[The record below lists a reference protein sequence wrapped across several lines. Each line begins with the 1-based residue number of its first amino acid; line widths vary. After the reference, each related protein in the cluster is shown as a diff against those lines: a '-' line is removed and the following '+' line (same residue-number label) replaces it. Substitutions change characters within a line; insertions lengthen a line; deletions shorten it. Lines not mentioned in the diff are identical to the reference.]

1 VQKGRMRYS
10 HSLPKRLKAIVILFF
25 LLSCMSSCS
34 YFGFGKKDRQD
45 SPEELMNK
53 GMNEFRK
60 GDYKEAV
67 ELFQKVK
74 DRYPY
79 SKLAVHAELKLADSL
94 FKRKEFEEAAEAY
107 TEFERLHPR
116 NEAIPYVIYQQG
128 MCHFLRMNDIDR
140 DQTSAKNALKEF
152 ERLQRKFPDDP
163 FSRMAETR
171 IRKCISNLAE
181 HEFYVGRFYYKS
193 GHYVAALKRFEYLIN
208 HYPDAGQY
216 EKTLVYIAKCKE
228 KLAQQ
233 ETDH

>member
-1 VQKGRMRYS
+1 VQKGRARYS
-10 HSLPKRLKAIVILFF
+10 LSKRLKVIVIFLF
-25 LLSCMSSCS
+25 LLSCMSGCS
-34 YFGFGKKDRQD
+34 YFGFGKKDRRD

-60 GDYKEAV
+60 GDYKDAV
-67 ELFQKVK
+67 ELFQKLK

-94 FKRKEFEEAAEAY
+94 FKRKEFEEAAETY
-107 TEFERLHPR
+107 IEFERLHPR

-128 MCHFLRMNDIDR
+128 MCHFLMIGKIDR
-140 DQTSAKNALKEF
+140 DQTSTKNALKEF

-163 FSRMAETR
+163 FSMMAERR

-193 GHYVAALKRFEYLIN
+193 GHYVAALNRFEYLIN

-216 EKTLVYIAKCKE
+216 EETLVYISKCKE
-228 KLAQQ
+228 KLA
-233 ETDH
+233 EKEVDH

>member
-1 VQKGRMRYS
+1 VQAGRVRYTLS
-10 HSLPKRLKAIVILFF
+10 KRLRVIVIFFF
-25 LLSCMSSCS
+25 LLSCMSGCS
-34 YFGFGKKDRQD
+34 FLGFGKKDRQD
-45 SPEELMNK
+45 SPEELMSK

-67 ELFQKVK
+67 ELFQKLK

-107 TEFERLHPR
+107 IEFERLHPR
-116 NEAIPYVIYQQG
+116 NEAVPYVIYQQG
-128 MCHFLRMNDIDR
+128 MCHFLRMGKIDR
-140 DQTSAKNALKEF
+140 DQTSTKNAVKEF

-163 FSRMAETR
+163 FSMMAERR

-216 EKTLVYIAKCKE
+216 EETLVYISKCKE
-228 KLAQQ
+228 KLAEQKA
-233 ETDH
+233 DS

>member
-1 VQKGRMRYS
+1 VQAGRVRYTLS
-10 HSLPKRLKAIVILFF
+10 KRLRVIVIFFF
-25 LLSCMSSCS
+25 LLSCMSGCS
-34 YFGFGKKDRQD
+34 FLGFGKKDRQD
-45 SPEELMNK
+45 SPEELMSK

-67 ELFQKVK
+67 ELFQKLK

-94 FKRKEFEEAAEAY
+94 FKRKEFEEAAETY
-107 TEFERLHPR
+107 IEFERLHPR
-116 NEAIPYVIYQQG
+116 NEAVPYVIYQQG
-128 MCHFLRMNDIDR
+128 MCHFLRMAKIDR
-140 DQTSAKNALKEF
+140 DQTSTKNAVKEF

-163 FSRMAETR
+163 FSMMAERR

-216 EKTLVYIAKCKE
+216 EETLVYISKCKE
-228 KLAQQ
+228 KLAEQKA
-233 ETDH
+233 DS

>member
-1 VQKGRMRYS
+1 MRYTLS
-10 HSLPKRLKAIVILFF
+10 KRLRVIVIFF
-25 LLSCMSSCS
+25 FVLSCMSGCS
-34 YFGFGKKDRQD
+34 FLGFGKKDRQD
-45 SPEELMNK
+45 SPEELMSK

-67 ELFQKVK
+67 ELFQKLK

-94 FKRKEFEEAAEAY
+94 FKRKEFEEAAETY
-107 TEFERLHPR
+107 IEFERLHPR

-128 MCHFLRMNDIDR
+128 MCHFLRMGKIDR
-140 DQTSAKNALKEF
+140 DQTSAKNAVKEF

-163 FSRMAETR
+163 FSMMAERR

-216 EKTLVYIAKCKE
+216 EETLVYISKCKE
-228 KLAQQ
+228 KLAEQKA
-233 ETDH
+233 DS

>member
-1 VQKGRMRYS
+1 MELEGRVR
-10 HSLPKRLKAIVILFF
+10 HKTAGRLKTVLVFLCLLF
-25 LLSCMSSCS
+25 LTSGCS
-34 YFGFGKKDRQD
+34 HFGSGKKDRKD

-53 GMNEFRK
+53 GMSQFRK

-67 ELFQKVK
+67 ELFQKLK

-94 FKRKEFEEAAEAY
+94 FKRNEFEEAAETY
-107 TEFERLHPR
+107 MEFERLHPR

-128 MCHFLRMNDIDR
+128 MCHFLRMGKIDR
-140 DQTSAKNALKEF
+140 DQTSTKNALKEF

-163 FSRMAETR
+163 FSLMAQRR
-171 IRKCISNLAE
+171 ITKCISNLAE

-193 GHYVAALKRFEYLIN
+193 RHYVAALKRFEYLIN

-216 EKTLVYIAKCKE
+216 EKTLVYIANCKE
-228 KLAQQ
+228 KLAEQ
-233 ETDH
+233 EADH

>member
-1 VQKGRMRYS
+1 MQAGRVRYTLS
-10 HSLPKRLKAIVILFF
+10 KRLRVIVIFFF
-25 LLSCMSSCS
+25 LLSCMSGCS
-34 YFGFGKKDRQD
+34 FLGFGKKDRQD
-45 SPEELMNK
+45 SPEELMSK

-67 ELFQKVK
+67 ELFQKLK

-94 FKRKEFEEAAEAY
+94 FKRKEFEEAAETY
-107 TEFERLHPR
+107 IEFERLHPR

-128 MCHFLRMNDIDR
+128 MCHFLRMGKIDR
-140 DQTSAKNALKEF
+140 DQTSTKNAVKEF

-163 FSRMAETR
+163 FSMMAERR

-216 EKTLVYIAKCKE
+216 EETLVYISKCKE
-228 KLAQQ
+228 KLAEQKA
-233 ETDH
+233 DS